1 MTGPQP
7 EPQVALSIPKDDLI
21 LPFQA
26 EHAEVAGRLA
36 KLDAACVALKSG
48 ALAHA

>member
-1 MTGPQP
+1 VRFLPP
-7 EPQVALSIPKDDLI
+7 LI
-21 LPFQA
+21 VTEA
-26 EHAEVAGRLA
+26 EIDEACA